1 MEIEKISTIKMEIN
15 RFNEKSNFFLWQ
27 VKVKDVP
34 IQYKLIDALLYKK
47 PTTMEEKTWE
57 WL

>member
-27 VKVKDVP
+27 VRVKDVP
-34 IQYKLIDALLYKK
+34 IQHGLIDILLYAKK
-47 PTTMEEKTWE
+47 SVTIEEKI
-57 WL
+57 